1 MAKISIND
9 LYSRGDSSYEQE
21 STPTFVP
28 PTPTPSDDD
37 NEANDDEPT
46 AEPEEEPT
54 EEEQGNDGGG
64 GPSDSDLQKTLKG
77 YRIIIIALVAVLA
90 LLTFQHFRVTSD
102 IKREWAIER
111 DTLNNQIGGLITE
124 IDQINLRNDSVSN
137 ELRAHIAV
145 ERDRADSLMTR
156 LRKERNLNREKLRK
170 YEKELGTLRTIM
182 RRYVHQIDSLNTL
195 NKRLATENVTIRKK
209 VAEETS
215 RANIAEERAQEMA
228 DKIKLGSIVKA
239 RNISLGAYNTGGSN
253 VTRASRASKFRTD
266 LTLTA
271 NELTIPGTRNIYVRI
286 LGPDGAVLSGGA
298 DCIME
303 FEGDMISYSAEREVD
318 YDNKDLDVSIFFNY
332 ADMTAGVYKVEI
344 YMDGYLIGESE
355 LALR

>member
-1 MAKISIND
+1 MADYKDKD
-9 LYSRGDSSYEQE
+9 LYEDDELDYKEEYE
-21 STPTFVP
+21 
-28 PTPTPSDDD
+28 
-37 NEANDDEPT
+37 NDEPT
-46 AEPEEEPT
+46 PE
-54 EEEQGNDGGG
+54 
-64 GPSDSDLQKTLKG
+64 SDLQKTLKG
-77 YRIIIIALVAVLA
+77 YRIIIIALVAVLG

-102 IKREWAIER
+102 IKEQFRIER
-111 DTLNNQIGGLITE
+111 DTLNSQISGLITE
-124 IDQINLRNDSVSN
+124 IDHINLRNDSVSN
-137 ELRAHIAV
+137 ELRAHIAI
-145 ERDRADSLMTR
+145 ERDKADSLMTR
-156 LRKERNLNREKLRK
+156 LKKERNINREKLRQ

-195 NKRLATENVTIRKK
+195 NKRLADENVTIRQK
-209 VAEETS
+209 VASETS

-228 DKIKLGSIVKA
+228 NKIKLGSIVKA
-239 RNISLGAYNTGGSN
+239 RAITLGAYNTGGTN

-271 NELTIPGTRNIYVRI
+271 NELTIPGKRNIYVRI
-286 LGPDGAVLSGGA
+286 VGPDGAVLSGGA

-303 FEGDMISYSAEREVD
+303 FEGDVISYSAEREVD

-332 ADMTAGVYKVEI
+332 LDIIPGLYKAEI

>member
-1 MAKISIND
+1 MMKYKDNSD
-9 LYSRGDSSYEQE
+9 LYE
-21 STPTFVP
+21 
-28 PTPTPSDDD
+28 
-37 NEANDDEPT
+37 DDELDNKEEEYESEGQT
-46 AEPEEEPT
+46 KSPEE
-54 EEEQGNDGGG
+54 
-64 GPSDSDLQKTLKG
+64 LHKTLKG
-77 YRIIIIALVAVLA
+77 YRIIIIALVAVLG

-102 IKREWAIER
+102 IKEQFRIER
-111 DTLNNQIGGLITE
+111 DTLNSQISGLITE
-124 IDQINLRNDSVSN
+124 IDSINLRNDLVSN

-145 ERDRADSLMTR
+145 ERNKADSLMAR
-156 LRKERNLNREKLRK
+156 LKKERNINRDKLRQ

-195 NKRLATENVTIRKK
+195 NRRLADENITIRQK
-209 VAEETS
+209 VASETS

-228 DKIKLGSIVKA
+228 NKIKLGSIVKA
-239 RNISLGAYNTGGSN
+239 RGVTLGAYNTGGSN

-271 NELTIPGTRNIYVRI
+271 NELTIPGKRNIYVRI
-286 LGPDGAVLSGGA
+286 TGPDGMVLSGGA

-332 ADMTAGVYKVEI
+332 MDIVSGLYKAEV
-344 YMDGYLIGESE
+344 YMDGYLIGETE

>member
-1 MAKISIND
+1 MADYKDKD
-9 LYSRGDSSYEQE
+9 LYEDDELDYKEEYE
-21 STPTFVP
+21 
-28 PTPTPSDDD
+28 
-37 NEANDDEPT
+37 NDEPT
-46 AEPEEEPT
+46 PE
-54 EEEQGNDGGG
+54 
-64 GPSDSDLQKTLKG
+64 SDLQKTLKG
-77 YRIIIIALVAVLA
+77 YRIIIIALVSVLG

-102 IKREWAIER
+102 IKEQFRIER
-111 DTLNNQIGGLITE
+111 DTLNSQISGLITE
-124 IDQINLRNDSVSN
+124 IDHINLRNDSVSN
-137 ELRAHIAV
+137 ELRAHIAI
-145 ERDRADSLMTR
+145 ERDKADSLMTR
-156 LRKERNLNREKLRK
+156 LKKERNINREKLRQ

-195 NKRLATENVTIRKK
+195 NKRLADENVTIRQK
-209 VAEETS
+209 VASETS

-228 DKIKLGSIVKA
+228 NKIKLGSIVKA
-239 RNISLGAYNTGGSN
+239 RAITLGAYNTGGTN

-271 NELTIPGTRNIYVRI
+271 NELTIPGKRNIYVRI
-286 LGPDGAVLSGGA
+286 VGPDGAVLSGGA

-303 FEGDMISYSAEREVD
+303 FEGDVISYSAEREVD

-332 ADMTAGVYKVEI
+332 LDIIPGLYKAEI

>member
-1 MAKISIND
+1 MADYKDKD
-9 LYSRGDSSYEQE
+9 LYEDDELDYKEEYE
-21 STPTFVP
+21 
-28 PTPTPSDDD
+28 
-37 NEANDDEPT
+37 NDEPT
-46 AEPEEEPT
+46 PE
-54 EEEQGNDGGG
+54 
-64 GPSDSDLQKTLKG
+64 SDLQKTLKG
-77 YRIIIIALVAVLA
+77 YRIIIIALVAVLG

-102 IKREWAIER
+102 IKEQFRIER
-111 DTLNNQIGGLITE
+111 DTLNSQIGGLITE
-124 IDQINLRNDSVSN
+124 IDHINLRNDSVSN
-137 ELRAHIAV
+137 ELRAHIAI
-145 ERDRADSLMTR
+145 ERDKADSLMTR
-156 LRKERNLNREKLRK
+156 LKKERNINREKLRQ

-195 NKRLATENVTIRKK
+195 NKRLADENVTIRQK
-209 VAEETS
+209 VASETS

-228 DKIKLGSIVKA
+228 NKIKLGSIVKA
-239 RNISLGAYNTGGSN
+239 RSITLGAYNTGGTN

-271 NELTIPGTRNIYVRI
+271 NELTIPGKRNIYVRI
-286 LGPDGAVLSGGA
+286 VGPDGAVLSGGA

-303 FEGDMISYSAEREVD
+303 FEGDVISYSAEREVD

-332 ADMTAGVYKVEI
+332 LDIIPGLYKAEI

>member
-1 MAKISIND
+1 MADYKDKD
-9 LYSRGDSSYEQE
+9 LYEDDELDYKEEYEND
-21 STPTFVP
+21 V
-28 PTPTPSDDD
+28 PTP
-37 NEANDDEPT
+37 E
-46 AEPEEEPT
+46 
-54 EEEQGNDGGG
+54 
-64 GPSDSDLQKTLKG
+64 SDLQKTLKG
-77 YRIIIIALVAVLA
+77 YRIIIIALVSVLG

-102 IKREWAIER
+102 IKEQFRIER
-111 DTLNNQIGGLITE
+111 DTLNSQISGLITE
-124 IDQINLRNDSVSN
+124 IDHINLRNDSVSN
-137 ELRAHIAV
+137 ELRAHIAI
-145 ERDRADSLMTR
+145 ERDKADSLMTR
-156 LRKERNLNREKLRK
+156 LKKERNINREKLRQ

-195 NKRLATENVTIRKK
+195 NKRLADENVTIRQK
-209 VAEETS
+209 VASETS

-228 DKIKLGSIVKA
+228 NKIKLGSIVKA
-239 RNISLGAYNTGGSN
+239 RAITLGAYNTGGTN

-271 NELTIPGTRNIYVRI
+271 NELTIPGKRNIYVRI
-286 LGPDGAVLSGGA
+286 VGPDGAVLSGGA

-303 FEGDMISYSAEREVD
+303 FEGDVISYSAEREVD

-332 ADMTAGVYKVEI
+332 LDIIPGLYKAEI

>member
-1 MAKISIND
+1 MADYKDKD
-9 LYSRGDSSYEQE
+9 LYEDDELDYKEEYE
-21 STPTFVP
+21 
-28 PTPTPSDDD
+28 
-37 NEANDDEPT
+37 DDEPT
-46 AEPEEEPT
+46 PE
-54 EEEQGNDGGG
+54 
-64 GPSDSDLQKTLKG
+64 SDLQKTLKG
-77 YRIIIIALVAVLA
+77 YRIIIIALVAVLG

-102 IKREWAIER
+102 IKEQFRIER
-111 DTLNNQIGGLITE
+111 DTLNSQISGLITE
-124 IDQINLRNDSVSN
+124 IDHINLRNDSVSN
-137 ELRAHIAV
+137 ELRAHIAI
-145 ERDRADSLMTR
+145 ERDKADSLMTR
-156 LRKERNLNREKLRK
+156 LKKERNINREKLRQ

-195 NKRLATENVTIRKK
+195 NKRLADENVTIRQK
-209 VAEETS
+209 VASETS

-228 DKIKLGSIVKA
+228 NKIKLGSIVKA
-239 RNISLGAYNTGGSN
+239 RAITLGAYNTGGTN

-271 NELTIPGTRNIYVRI
+271 NELTIPGKRNIYVRI
-286 LGPDGAVLSGGA
+286 VGPDGAVLSGGA

-303 FEGDMISYSAEREVD
+303 FEGDVISYSAEREVD

-332 ADMTAGVYKVEI
+332 LDIIPGLYKAEI

>member
-1 MAKISIND
+1 MADYKDKD
-9 LYSRGDSSYEQE
+9 LYEDDELDYKEEYE
-21 STPTFVP
+21 
-28 PTPTPSDDD
+28 
-37 NEANDDEPT
+37 NDEPT
-46 AEPEEEPT
+46 PE
-54 EEEQGNDGGG
+54 
-64 GPSDSDLQKTLKG
+64 SDLQKTLKG
-77 YRIIIIALVAVLA
+77 YRIIIIALVSVLS

-102 IKREWAIER
+102 IKEQFRIER
-111 DTLNNQIGGLITE
+111 DTLNSQISGLITE
-124 IDQINLRNDSVSN
+124 IDHINLRNDSVSN
-137 ELRAHIAV
+137 ELRAHIAI
-145 ERDRADSLMTR
+145 ERDKADSLMTR
-156 LRKERNLNREKLRK
+156 LKKERNINREKLRQ

-195 NKRLATENVTIRKK
+195 NKRLADENVTIRQK
-209 VAEETS
+209 VASETS

-228 DKIKLGSIVKA
+228 NKIKLGSIVKA
-239 RNISLGAYNTGGSN
+239 RAITLGAYNTGGTN

-271 NELTIPGTRNIYVRI
+271 NELTIPGKRNIYVRI
-286 LGPDGAVLSGGA
+286 VGPDGAVLSGGA

-303 FEGDMISYSAEREVD
+303 FEGDVISYSAEREVD

-332 ADMTAGVYKVEI
+332 LDIIPGLYKAEI